1 MKHNEKLK
9 KEAIERG
16 DSVEDWD
23 KIVLVGKK
31 IKQQQPSPS
40 ITSTEES

>member
-9 KEAIERG
+9 QEAIERG
-16 DSVEDWD
+16 DSVDDWD

-31 IKQQQPSPS
+31 IKQQQQPSPS
-40 ITSTEES
+40 TSTEE